1 MVPRI
6 RKILNKKLIDY
17 FPVLNTNNNNNIR
30 LRPKEFWGNPQKIL
44 PDLIPYKNLTRKNF
58 TETKMILRNEFF
70 VFYLDI

>member
-17 FPVLNTNNNNNIR
+17 FPVLNTNNNNNNIR

-44 PDLIPYKNLTRKNF
+44 PNLIPYKNLTSK
-58 TETKMILRNEFF
+58 TSQKQK
-70 VFYLDI
+70 